1 MIELSPPLR
10 RAVPDDAAA
19 LAELVNMAG
28 EGLPLC
34 LWAGMAEPGQ
44 SPWAVG
50 EQRARR
56 DEGGVSWRKAV
67 VVAPAGEVIAALV
80 GYPLPAFPRPIPADL
95 PALFRPLQE
104 LENLAPGT
112 WYVNVLAVRP
122 GQRRAGWGRRLMD
135 VAARLAGAARCR
147 AVSLV
152 VADANAA
159 ARQLYEVCGYR
170 EAARRP
176 MVKNGW
182 SSDSRD
188 WVLMRRWLVG
198 RRDTAAQP

>member
-28 EGLPLC
+28 EGLPLH

-44 SPWAVG
+44 SPWEVG
-50 EQRARR
+50 QQRARR
-56 DEGGVSWRKAV
+56 DEGGFSWRNAV
-67 VVAPAGEVIAALV
+67 VAAPAGKVIAALV
-80 GYPLPAFPRPIPADL
+80 GYPLPAVPRPLPSDL
-95 PALFRPLQE
+95 PSLFRPLKQ
-104 LENLAPGT
+104 LENLVPGT

-122 GQRRAGWGRRLMD
+122 AQRRAGWGRRLIG
-135 VAARLAGAARCR
+135 VAAQLAWAARCR

-152 VADANAA
+152 VADANLA
-159 ARQLYEVCGYR
+159 ARRLYAACGFH

-176 MVKNGW
+176 VVKNGW

-188 WVLMRRWLVG
+188 WVLMRRWLRAG
-198 RRDTAAQP
+198 DAGAAQP